1 MRPPVLADVLHAAL
15 DSQKKPLALVLAGH
29 NGSGKST
36 LWYERLAHDLRI
48 PLINADRLT
57 ASILPSDM
65 PEWAQKLRDSDQRW
79 QRLSQEGIRAFKAIV
94 MAERMPFAFE
104 TVFSHWRKRLDGTME
119 SKHEDILEM
128 QRSGYYVVL
137 LFVGLANVALS
148 ELRVETRKQQGGHAV
163 PTAKLRERFPR
174 TQAAIR
180 HAAPLADMTLMF
192 DNSRDIEQAFTL
204 VRAQQRGNLLFDIRD
219 QAYASEGDHFPA
231 LANYWMAPVAGEWP
245 ADAAGSA

>member
-1 MRPPVLADVLHAAL
+1 MLADVLRNAL
-15 DSQKKPLALVLAGH
+15 DTERKPLALVLAGH

-36 LWYERLAHDLRI
+36 LWYERLADDLRV
-48 PLINADRLT
+48 PLINADRLIT
-57 ASILPSDM
+57 SILPSDL
-65 PEWAQKLRDSDQRW
+65 PDWAQKLRDSDHRW

-104 TVFSHWRKRLDGTME
+104 TVFSHWVERPDGTVE

-137 LFVGLANVALS
+137 LFVGLANAALS
-148 ELRVETRKQQGGHAV
+148 ELRVETRKDQGGHAV
-163 PTAKLRERFPR
+163 PAAKLRDRFPR

-192 DNSRDIEQAFTL
+192 DNSRGSEHAFTL
-204 VRAQQRGNLLFDIRD
+204 VRVQEGDHVLFDIRD
-219 QAYASEGDHFPA
+219 PDYAREGDQFPA
-231 LANYWMAPVAGEWP
+231 LANYWMANVAGEWP
-245 ADAAGSA
+245 MGADNAA